1 MCEYVCNNFYAS
13 GSIGDIHALKKALL
27 KIDDATG
34 YAMDFSLLRPIPKG
48 VENPTD
54 WCLQNWGTRE
64 NAIEVSFEDWP
75 VMTASE
81 SFICSFDTANFAPIP
96 LFQELVTRFPKVS
109 IKVAYLH
116 SSDEFLGI
124 FLGQNGVFAYSEYL
138 PASAEFSKFA
148 ALEFFLD

>member
-1 MCEYVCNNFYAS
+1 MCEYVCNNFYAL
-13 GSIGDIHALKKALL
+13 GSIGDTHALKKALL

-64 NAIEVSFEDWP
+64 NAIEIGFEDWP
-75 VMTASE
+75 VMAASE
-81 SFICSFDTANFAPIP
+81 SFICSFHTVNFAPIP
-96 LFQELVTRFPKVS
+96 LFQEVGTRFPKVN
-109 IKVAYLH
+109 IKIAYLQT
-116 SSDEFLGI
+116 SDEFLGI
-124 FLGQNGVFAYSEYL
+124 FLGQNGVFAHSEYL

>member
-1 MCEYVCNNFYAS
+1 MCEYVCNNFYAL

-64 NAIEVSFEDWP
+64 NAIEIGFEDWP
-75 VMTASE
+75 VMAASE
-81 SFICSFDTANFAPIP
+81 SFICSFHTVNFAPIP
-96 LFQELVTRFPKVS
+96 LFQEVGTRFPKVN
-109 IKVAYLH
+109 IKIAYLQT
-116 SSDEFLGI
+116 SDEFLGI
-124 FLGQNGVFAYSEYL
+124 FLGQNGVFAHSEYL

>member
-64 NAIEVSFEDWP
+64 NAIEIGFEDWP
-75 VMTASE
+75 VMAASE
-81 SFICSFDTANFAPIP
+81 SFICSFHTVNFAPIP
-96 LFQELVTRFPKVS
+96 LFQEVGTRFPKVN
-109 IKVAYLH
+109 IKIAYLQT
-116 SSDEFLGI
+116 SDEFLGI
-124 FLGQNGVFAYSEYL
+124 FLGQNGVFAHSEYL

>member
-13 GSIGDIHALKKALL
+13 GSIGDIQEKKKALL
-27 KIDDATG
+27 KIDDTTG
-34 YAMDFSLLRPIPKG
+34 YAMDFGLLRPIPIG
-48 VENPTD
+48 VENPSE
-54 WCLQNWGTRE
+54 WCLQNWGTKE
-64 NAIEVSFEDWP
+64 NAIEVCFEDWP

-96 LFQELVTRFPKVS
+96 LFQELVTRFPKVN
-109 IKVAYLH
+109 IKVAYLQ

>member
-27 KIDDATG
+27 KIDDTTG
-34 YAMDFSLLRPIPKG
+34 YAMDFGLLRPIPIG
-48 VENPTD
+48 VENPAE
-54 WCLQNWGTRE
+54 WCLQNWGTEE
-64 NAIEVSFEDWP
+64 NVIEVSFEDWP

>member
-1 MCEYVCNNFYAS
+1 
-13 GSIGDIHALKKALL
+13 
-27 KIDDATG
+27 
-34 YAMDFSLLRPIPKG
+34 
-48 VENPTD
+48 
-54 WCLQNWGTRE
+54 
-64 NAIEVSFEDWP
+64 
-75 VMTASE
+75 MTASE

-109 IKVAYLH
+109 IKVAYLQ

>member
-1 MCEYVCNNFYAS
+1 MCEYVCNNFYAL

-64 NAIEVSFEDWP
+64 NAIEIGFEDWP
-75 VMTASE
+75 VMAASE
-81 SFICSFDTANFAPIP
+81 SFICSFHTVNLAPIP
-96 LFQELVTRFPKVS
+96 LFQEVVTRFPKVN
-109 IKVAYLH
+109 IKIAYLQT
-116 SSDEFLGI
+116 SDEFLGI
-124 FLGQNGVFAYSEYL
+124 FLGQNGVFAHSEYL

>member
-27 KIDDATG
+27 KIDDTTG
-34 YAMDFSLLRPIPKG
+34 YAMDFGLLRPIPIG
-48 VENPTD
+48 VENPAE
-54 WCLQNWGTRE
+54 WCLQNWGTEE
-64 NAIEVSFEDWP
+64 NVIEVSFEDWP

-96 LFQELVTRFPKVS
+96 LFQELVTRFPKVN
-109 IKVAYLH
+109 IKIAYRH
-116 SSDEFLGI
+116 SSDECLGI

>member
-27 KIDDATG
+27 KIDDTTG
-34 YAMDFSLLRPIPKG
+34 YALDFGLLRPIPIG
-48 VENPTD
+48 VENPSE
-54 WCLQNWGTRE
+54 WCLQNWGTKE
-64 NAIEVSFEDWP
+64 NAIEVCFEAWP

-81 SFICSFDTANFAPIP
+81 SFICSFYTENFAPIP
-96 LFQELVTRFPKVS
+96 LFQELVTRFPKVN

>member
-27 KIDDATG
+27 KIDDTTG
-34 YAMDFSLLRPIPKG
+34 YAMDFGLLRPIPIG
-48 VENPTD
+48 VENPAE

-64 NAIEVSFEDWP
+64 NAIEIGFEDWP

-81 SFICSFDTANFAPIP
+81 SFICSFHTVNFAPIP
-96 LFQELVTRFPKVS
+96 LFQEVVTRFPKVN
-109 IKVAYLH
+109 IKIAYLQT
-116 SSDEFLGI
+116 SDEFLGI
-124 FLGQNGVFAYSEYL
+124 FLGQNGVFAHSEYL

>member
-27 KIDDATG
+27 KIDDTTG
-34 YAMDFSLLRPIPKG
+34 YAMDFGLLRPIPIG
-48 VENPTD
+48 VENPAE
-54 WCLQNWGTRE
+54 WCLQNWGTEE
-64 NAIEVSFEDWP
+64 NVIEVSFEDWP

-96 LFQELVTRFPKVS
+96 FFQELVTRFPKVN
-109 IKVAYLH
+109 IKVAYLQ

>member
-1 MCEYVCNNFYAS
+1 MCEYVCNNFYAL

-64 NAIEVSFEDWP
+64 NAIEIGFEDWP
-75 VMTASE
+75 VMAASE
-81 SFICSFDTANFAPIP
+81 SFICSFHTVNFAPIP
-96 LFQELVTRFPKVS
+96 LFQEVGTRFPKVN
-109 IKVAYLH
+109 IKVAYLQT
-116 SSDEFLGI
+116 SDEFLGI
-124 FLGQNGVFAYSEYL
+124 FLGQNGVFAHSEYL

>member
-27 KIDDATG
+27 KTDGTTG

-48 VENPTD
+48 VENPAD

-64 NAIEVSFEDWP
+64 NVIDVSLEDWP

-81 SFICSFDTANFAPIP
+81 SFICSFNTANFAPIP
-96 LFQELVTRFPKVS
+96 LFQELVTRFPKVNF
-109 IKVAYLH
+109 KVAYLQ
-116 SSDEFLGI
+116 SSDKFLGI
-124 FLGQNGVFAYSEYL
+124 FLGQNGVFANSEYL
-138 PASAEFSKFA
+138 PASAEFSKFT